1 MHNGHFVLAN
11 GSGPCYPATT
21 PKINGVASYNGAQA
35 GPCGG
40 NVYEGRHISKYEQV
54 EEDNLIDLL

>member
-11 GSGPCYPATT
+11 GSAPSSPATH
-21 PKINGVASYNGAQA
+21 PKANGVQGHS
-35 GPCGG
+35 GG
-40 NVYEGRHISKYEQV
+40 QVGENVYEGRHILNYDDS